1 MRALVILV
9 AVSCCSA
16 QLVLP
21 YTAPWVLPQAK
32 LITTPHVKTDIKTI
46 PLVSPYA
53 HPFGHPFVASP
64 YAFHHAAYPYILN
77 ADATLKATEF
87 PYIFHKAEQEPAVE
101 EARRRRRDVEI
112 PLPYLHAVPTV
123 TKQTVETKQFEPVD
137 ANTPADTTKIEL
149 TTKEH
154 EISVPAVKYVQP
166 VVNVKPVTYTAL
178 SHAVLPYAHFPT
190 PTAFPTPTVFP
201 MPMAFHTPTTL
212 TSSAPPSSRSTKSNS
227 NFPVV
232 LDPHKKK
239 TTLCDGNS
247 SVGVVSE
254 SNMKDVVTNLSEM
267 KENKVE
273 ITVPENDK

>member
-1 MRALVILV
+1 MKALVILV
-9 AVSCCSA
+9 AASCCSA

-178 SHAVLPYAHFPT
+178 SHAVLPTPTAFPT
-190 PTAFPTPTVFP
+190 PSLRPRPTAFPTPTVFP

-212 TSSAPPSSRSTKSNS
+212 TSSAPPSSRSTKKSNS
-227 NFPVV
+227 NFPVAQNLKELQHSV
-232 LDPHKKK
+232 NGHVDSFNETH
-239 TTLCDGNS
+239 TSGN
-247 SVGVVSE
+247 
-254 SNMKDVVTNLSEM
+254 TQ
-267 KENKVE
+267 
-273 ITVPENDK
+273 